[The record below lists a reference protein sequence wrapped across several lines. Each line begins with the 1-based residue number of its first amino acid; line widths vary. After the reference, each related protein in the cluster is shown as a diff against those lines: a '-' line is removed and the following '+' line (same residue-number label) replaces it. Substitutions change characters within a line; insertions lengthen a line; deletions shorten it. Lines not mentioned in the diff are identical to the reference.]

1 MQTIITIIVF
11 LLILGSIIII
21 HEFGHFIAAKI
32 FGVYCSH
39 FSIGFGPKLWSKKGK
54 ETEYEIRALPFGGF
68 VSMAGEEQS
77 DEEELNDIE
86 EFKDVPFERTLKG
99 IKTYQKV
106 IIFLAG
112 VFMNFVLAV
121 VVTFG
126 VNALSGQLPVQ
137 TAQVGQIIENSPA
150 QQAGLETGDIIQE
163 LTINE
168 TGQVILVSNFGDIQL
183 TQKDLQTTASTIHV
197 QIKVDRDGQTK
208 NLQATLK
215 YDQSSQAY
223 KLGIYQATRS
233 MNIAE
238 AIQYTF
244 ISIGEMSVAIFVA
257 LGQLITRFSETVTQL
272 SGPVGIYQVTSQVT
286 QTGQITYIL
295 NLLALLSVNVGIF
308 NLLPIPGLD
317 GCQVIFAL
325 IEKVIGRE
333 LPEKIKIA
341 LQLCGLGLVML
352 LMIFVTYQDVLRI
365 FQ

>member
-1 MQTIITIIVF
+1 MQTLITIIVF

-21 HEFGHFIAAKI
+21 HEFGHFIAAKF

-54 ETEYEIRALPFGGF
+54 ETEYEVRALPFGGF
-68 VSMAGEEQS
+68 VAMAGEENS
-77 DEEELNDIE
+77 DDEQFQNLPI
-86 EFKDVPFERTLKG
+86 ERTLKG

-126 VNALSGQLPVQ
+126 VNLVNGQLPVNQ
-137 TAQVGQIIENSPA
+137 AQVGEIVENSA
-150 QQAGLETGDIIQE
+150 ADAAGLKSGDIISE
-163 LTINE
+163 MTIQE
-168 TGQVILVSNFGDIQL
+168 TGQVILVSDFQDVSL
-183 TQKDLQTTASTIHV
+183 TQENLKTTASSIHV
-197 QIKVDRDGQTK
+197 QIKVLRDDETK
-208 NLQATLK
+208 VLSTELK
-215 YDQSSQAY
+215 YDDASAAY

-233 MNIAE
+233 MNVAE

-244 ISIGEMSVAIFVA
+244 ISIGTMSMAIFTA
-257 LGQLITRFSETVTQL
+257 IGQLITRFSDTVTQL
-272 SGPVGIYQVTSQVT
+272 SGPVGIYQITQQVT
-286 QTGQITYIL
+286 QSGQVTYIL

-325 IEKVIGRE
+325 AEKIIGRE
-333 LPEKIKIA
+333 LPEKVKIG
-341 LQLCGLGLVML
+341 LQLAGLGLVMF
-352 LMIFVTYQDVLRI
+352 LMIFVTYQDVLRL

>member
-1 MQTIITIIVF
+1 MQTIITLIVF
-11 LLILGSIIII
+11 LLILGTIIII

-39 FSIGFGPKLWSKKGK
+39 FSIGFGPKIWSKKGK

-77 DEEELNDIE
+77 DDEELKDI
-86 EFKDVPFERTLKG
+86 PIERTLKG
-99 IKTYQKV
+99 IKSYQKV

-112 VFMNFVLAV
+112 VFMNFVLAI

-126 VNALSGQLPVQ
+126 VNVISGQLPVQ
-137 TAQVGQIIENSPA
+137 NAQIGQVIENSPA
-150 QQAGLETGDIIQE
+150 QQAGLKAGDVLQE
-163 LTINE
+163 LTVNE
-168 TGQVILVSNFGDIQL
+168 TGEVILVSNFEDIQL
-183 TQKDLQTTASTIHV
+183 TQKGLNTTADTIHV
-197 QIKVDRDGQTK
+197 KLKVDRQGKTET
-208 NLQATLK
+208 LQATLK

-233 MNIAE
+233 MNVAE

-244 ISIGEMSVAIFVA
+244 ISIGEMSMAIFAA
-257 LGQLITRFSETVTQL
+257 LSQLITRFSETVTQL

-286 QTGQITYIL
+286 ETGQITYIL
-295 NLLALLSVNVGIF
+295 NLLSLLSVNVGIF
-308 NLLPIPGLD
+308 NLLPIPALD
-317 GCQVIFAL
+317 GCQVIFA
-325 IEKVIGRE
+325 IVEKIIGRE
-333 LPEKIKIA
+333 LPEKVKVA

-352 LMIFVTYQDVLRI
+352 LMIFVTYQDILRI